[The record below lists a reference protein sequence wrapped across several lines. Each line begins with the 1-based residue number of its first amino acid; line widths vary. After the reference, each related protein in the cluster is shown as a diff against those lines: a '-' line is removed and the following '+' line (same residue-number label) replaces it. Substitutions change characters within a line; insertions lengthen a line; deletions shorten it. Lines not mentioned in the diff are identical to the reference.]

1 MTGAAAQQPTVRE
14 VYQQFAQCEA
24 AGQSVVFEQWAAGVA
39 ADPEVCA
46 VIDTLPGVKRQPN
59 LVFAA
64 ARWHGLEPGPYGALR
79 RFLLERWN
87 ELVPTIMRRR
97 TQTNEA
103 GRCAQL
109 VPLLA
114 SLPQPLALIEVGAS
128 AGLTLVPDRYSY
140 AYHCDEADAVRLDPD
155 DGPSPLVLHSELH
168 GIRPPS
174 SLPLVVWRAGVDLD
188 PIDPRDP
195 DARAWLETLVWP
207 GEDDR
212 LARLRAALDLAAADP
227 VPIVRGD
234 LLDELP
240 GLVAQAPAG
249 ATLVV
254 FHSAVIVYLDDA
266 ERQRFRDL
274 VTSLPCRWVSN
285 EGATVFP
292 DLSGSVE
299 ATRPAGSGHHLLSL
313 DGVPVG
319 WAQGHGRSLTWL
331 SNPLPPQ
338 HNETP

>member
-1 MTGAAAQQPTVRE
+1 MQQPTVSAAYR
-14 VYQQFAQCEA
+14 QFAEHDA
-24 AGQSVVFEQWAAGVA
+24 ADQSPVFAAWAAGVA
-39 ADPEVCA
+39 DDPELCGL
-46 VIDTLPGVKRQPN
+46 IDTLPGVKRQPN

-79 RFLLERWN
+79 SFLLQRWS

-109 VPLLA
+109 LPLLA
-114 SLPQPLALIEVGAS
+114 ALPQPLALIEVGAS

-140 AYHCDEADAVRLDPD
+140 SYRCDEGDTVRLDPD
-155 DGPSPLVLHSELH
+155 SGPSPLVLTSDLH

-174 SLPLVVWRAGVDLD
+174 SLPRVVWRVGVDLA
-188 PIDPRDP
+188 PIDPRDHEE
-195 DARAWLETLVWP
+195 RAWLENLVWP

-212 LARLRAALDLAAADP
+212 LVRLRQALDLAATDP
-227 VPIVRGD
+227 VPIVQGD
-234 LLDELP
+234 LIEQLP
-240 GLVAQAPAG
+240 GLVAQAPAE

-285 EGATVFP
+285 EGTSVFP
-292 DLSGSVE
+292 DIADPVA
-299 ATRPAGSGHHLLSL
+299 ATRPPGSGHYLMSL

-331 SNPLPPQ
+331 
-338 HNETP
+338 

>member
-1 MTGAAAQQPTVRE
+1 MGQPGAQE
-14 VYQQFAQCEA
+14 IYGQFAEREA
-24 AGQSVVFEQWAAGVA
+24 AGQSEVFAKWATGVA
-39 ADPEVCA
+39 HDPEVCA

-64 ARWHGLEPGPYGALR
+64 ARWHGLEPGPYAALR
-79 RFLLERWN
+79 TVLLDRWDD
-87 ELVPTIMRRR
+87 LLPTILRRR

-140 AYHCDEADAVRLDPD
+140 SYRCDDGDTVRLDPSS
-155 DGPSPLVLHSELH
+155 GPSPLVLESELH

-174 SLPLVVWRAGVDLD
+174 ELPRVVWRAGVDLD
-188 PIDPRDP
+188 PIDAGDP

-212 LARLRAALDLAAADP
+212 LARLRQALDLVAADP
-227 VPIVRGD
+227 VPVVRGD
-234 LLDELP
+234 LLEQLP
-240 GLVAQAPAG
+240 GLVDRAPAE

-254 FHSAVIVYLDDA
+254 FHSAVISYLDSA
-266 ERQRFRDL
+266 ERHRFRDL

-285 EGATVFP
+285 EGTTVFP
-292 DLSGSVE
+292 DLAAPVE
-299 ATRPAGSGHHLLSL
+299 ATRPPGAGHFLLSL

-331 SNPLPPQ
+331 
-338 HNETP
+338 